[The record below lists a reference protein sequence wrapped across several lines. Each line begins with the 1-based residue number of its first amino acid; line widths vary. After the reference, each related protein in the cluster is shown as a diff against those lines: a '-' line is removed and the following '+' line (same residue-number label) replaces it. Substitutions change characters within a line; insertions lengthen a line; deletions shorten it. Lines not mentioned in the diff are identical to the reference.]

1 MCRRNHAWGM
11 MLMAFGL
18 GLLIGQ
24 CLKSG
29 FWCSAGA
36 IVIVGV
42 GFSII
47 RQK

>member
-1 MCRRNHAWGM
+1 M
-11 MLMAFGL
+11 MLMAFGV
-18 GLLIGQ
+18 GLLIGL
-24 CLKSG
+24 CLESG

-36 IVIVGV
+36 IVIMGV

>member
-1 MCRRNHAWGM
+1 M
-11 MLMAFGL
+11 MLMAFGV

-29 FWCSAGA
+29 LWCSAGA